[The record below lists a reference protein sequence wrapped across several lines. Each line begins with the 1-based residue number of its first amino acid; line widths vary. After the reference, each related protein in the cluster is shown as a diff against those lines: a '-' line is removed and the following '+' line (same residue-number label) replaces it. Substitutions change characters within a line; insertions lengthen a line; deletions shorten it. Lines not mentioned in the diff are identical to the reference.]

1 MKILLLSDSHS
12 YMGNEVLQRAQNV
25 DEIWHAG
32 DIGDISVLQAL
43 EQCAP
48 VRAVYGNIDNQEI
61 RVRCP
66 ENVVFTI
73 QNLRVLM
80 RHIGGYPGKYTPEC
94 KQLIIKHEPDI
105 IVCGHSHILK
115 VMQDKQH
122 SALFINPGAVGKF
135 GFHAVR
141 TIIEF
146 EINNSVPQNMK
157 VIEYEK
163 KM

>member
-12 YMGNEVLQRAQNV
+12 YIGTEVLQRAELV
-25 DEIWHAG
+25 DEVWHAG
-32 DIGDISVLQAL
+32 DIGDVSVLESLQ
-43 EQCAP
+43 QCAP
-48 VRAVYGNIDNQEI
+48 VRAVYGNIDNTA
-61 RVRCP
+61 VRSQCP
-66 ENVVFTI
+66 ENLVFMV
-73 QNLRVLM
+73 QNLTILI
-80 RHIGGYPGKYTPEC
+80 RHIGGYPRKYTPEC
-94 KQLIIKHEPDI
+94 RQLIGKYSPDI

-115 VMQDKQH
+115 VMQDAQH
-122 SALFINPGAVGKF
+122 KALFINPGAIGKF

-141 TIIEF
+141 TMIEF